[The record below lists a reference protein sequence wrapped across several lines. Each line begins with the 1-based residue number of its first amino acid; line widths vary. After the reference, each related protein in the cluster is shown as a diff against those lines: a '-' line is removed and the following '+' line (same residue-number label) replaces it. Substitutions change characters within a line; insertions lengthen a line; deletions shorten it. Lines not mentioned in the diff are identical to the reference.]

1 VVGRII
7 PFNHPIMFA
16 AGKIAAPLVAG
27 NAVILKPPDA
37 APLSALRMGELLAS
51 CSPGAANL
59 AIGVHNAHAESIPS
73 KTLSIEFGPGH
84 PCQHSV
90 AGSDQDAATS
100 GPSSARGAGGAV
112 YLWAVLGAG
121 PFRFRVGVLTAA
133 QPVASDCARGEH
145 PDAGREQAHERRHP
159 GG

>member
-1 VVGRII
+1 MHLID
-7 PFNHPIMFA
+7 A
-16 AGKIAAPLVAG
+16 AGLADGVRYLSVRHEQVAAFMADGYARASGGIGVC
-27 NAVILKPPDA
+27 
-37 APLSALRMGELLAS
+37 LAS